1 MKQMSPKS
9 ITDIDNLMQQYIDAD
24 KTAGMVTLVSQHEK
38 IVHRQAGGYQDIASQ
53 TPMSFDTLFRIY
65 SMTKP
70 ITSVALMTL
79 FEKGLFGLDDPAYRW
94 IPTLKNLRV
103 YRKDG
108 RHEQLD
114 SHITIRQLLTHTAGF
129 SYGFDPDNEP
139 VDKFYGEVWQAINQ
153 DRPLDEVLQLVFEQP
168 LIAQPGSRWQ
178 YSVATDICGY
188 LVELMSDMPF
198 GDYLQQTIFD
208 PLEMHDTGFE
218 VREQQRHRLA
228 SMYGLSSEAPLVRL
242 DVEDS
247 ALYLPSAKHG
257 KAVFQSGGGGLIST
271 IDDYWQ
277 FAQMM
282 LNGGELNASRIIK
295 QETVK
300 LMTQNHVPEKLFP
313 LSFNGIVPDIV
324 SGYGFGLGYC
334 INMGA
339 DQVGSVGDYGWGGMA
354 DTYCWIDPKE
364 QIVGILMQQF
374 FPSLTHSGRLDFRKA
389 VYRSLRQH

>member
-1 MKQMSPKS
+1 MSTKS
-9 ITDIDNLMQQYIDAD
+9 ITDINNLMQKYIDAG
-24 KTAGMVTLVSQHEK
+24 KTAGMVTLVSQHGK
-38 IVHRQAGGYQDIASQ
+38 IVHRQTGGFQDMDSQ

-79 FEKGLFGLDDPAYRW
+79 YEKGFFELDDPACKW
-94 IPTLKNLRV
+94 IPALKNLKV
-103 YRKDG
+103 YRDNG
-108 RHEQLD
+108 RYEDLD
-114 SHITIRQLLTHTAGF
+114 TPITIRQLLTHTGGF
-129 SYGFDPDNEP
+129 SYGFDPENQP
-139 VDKFYGEVWQAINQ
+139 VDKLYGEVWQAINQ
-153 DRPLDEVLQLVFEQP
+153 DRPLAEVLQLVFEQP
-168 LIAQPGSRWQ
+168 LFAQPGSRWQ
-178 YSVATDICGY
+178 YSVATDICGF

-198 GDYLQQTIFD
+198 GDYLQKTIFD

-218 VREQQRHRLA
+218 VKDQQRHRLA
-228 SMYGLSSEAPLVRL
+228 SLYGISDDAPLTKL

-247 ALYLPSAKHG
+247 ALYLPSAKPG
-257 KAVFQSGGGGLIST
+257 KAVFQSGGGGLLST
-271 IDDYWQ
+271 VDDYWQ

-282 LNGGELNASRIIK
+282 LNGGEYSDGRIIK

-300 LMTQNHVPEKLFP
+300 LMTQNHVPEELFP
-313 LSFNGIVPDIV
+313 LSFNGIIPDIV

-364 QIVGILMQQF
+364 EIVGILMQQF
-374 FPSLTHSGRLDFRKA
+374 FPSLTYSSRLDFRKA
-389 VYRSLRQH
+389 VYHALR